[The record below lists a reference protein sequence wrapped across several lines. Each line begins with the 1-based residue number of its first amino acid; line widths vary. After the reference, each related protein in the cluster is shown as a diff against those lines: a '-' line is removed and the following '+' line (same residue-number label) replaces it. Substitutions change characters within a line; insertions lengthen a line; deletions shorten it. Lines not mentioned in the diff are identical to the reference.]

1 MATIKKYTK
10 KDGSTAYM
18 FNAYLGVDPLTGKP
32 KRTTRRGFKKPKDA
46 KLALAQLQLEVESQ
60 GFIKQD
66 YSTFKDVYELWFA
79 QYKNTVKPPSV
90 HRVNTYFKKHILP
103 VFGDLKLS
111 KITTAYCQHAVNKWA
126 DENKSFGAIKRYT
139 NKVLDFAVTQQLA
152 SDNPMSRI
160 VMPRRKREIKSKDEQ
175 NFLDKNQLKNFLK
188 LAEEREDIQY
198 YSIFQ
203 TLAYTGLRKSEL
215 AALTWDDVSFKD
227 ASLSVNKNV
236 AIVSGKQ
243 YISTTKTTSSDRVIS
258 LDTNTLSILKKW
270 KLEQRKLLLSRGIR
284 IKNNTEQL
292 IFSSDK
298 NEIMPAKIL
307 WDKLKKYKE
316 FNITPH
322 GFRHTHASLLF
333 EAGASVKEVQERLGH
348 SDIKTTLNIYTHVTK
363 DAEKGV
369 AEKFMSYMN
378 L

>member
-1 MATIKKYTK
+1 M
-10 KDGSTAYM
+10 
-18 FNAYLGVDPLTGKP
+18 
-32 KRTTRRGFKKPKDA
+32 
-46 KLALAQLQLEVESQ
+46 
-60 GFIKQD
+60 
-66 YSTFKDVYELWFA
+66 
-79 QYKNTVKPPSV
+79 
-90 HRVNTYFKKHILP
+90 
-103 VFGDLKLS
+103 
-111 KITTAYCQHAVNKWA
+111 
-126 DENKSFGAIKRYT
+126 
-139 NKVLDFAVTQQLA
+139 
-152 SDNPMSRI
+152 
-160 VMPRRKREIKSKDEQ
+160 
-175 NFLDKNQLKNFLK
+175 DKNQLKNFLK

>member
-1 MATIKKYTK
+1 M
-10 KDGSTAYM
+10 
-18 FNAYLGVDPLTGKP
+18 
-32 KRTTRRGFKKPKDA
+32 
-46 KLALAQLQLEVESQ
+46 
-60 GFIKQD
+60 
-66 YSTFKDVYELWFA
+66 
-79 QYKNTVKPPSV
+79 
-90 HRVNTYFKKHILP
+90 
-103 VFGDLKLS
+103 
-111 KITTAYCQHAVNKWA
+111 
-126 DENKSFGAIKRYT
+126 T
-139 NKVLDFAVTQQLA
+139 NQ
-152 SDNPMSRI
+152 M
-160 VMPRRKREIKSKDEQ
+160 
-175 NFLDKNQLKNFLK
+175 DKNQLKNFLK